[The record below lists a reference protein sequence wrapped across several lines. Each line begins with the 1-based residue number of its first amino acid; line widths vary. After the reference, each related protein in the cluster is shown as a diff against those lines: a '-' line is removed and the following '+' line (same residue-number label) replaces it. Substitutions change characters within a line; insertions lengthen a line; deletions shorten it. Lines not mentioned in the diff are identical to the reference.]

1 MTGESNQKITLC
13 SNRII
18 ILNLG
23 LMIVLWSVTSF
34 DYYLMY
40 FFIKSMPGNIY
51 INASVSSI
59 AQIVANMTAG
69 AVYNFFG
76 PKTAFVLCF
85 IISGVGGILIAFIPG
100 TVSPYLEA
108 FFVLLAKLGI
118 SSAFTMVYLITPR
131 LFPTELRGTVFGICN
146 VAARFLT
153 ILSPILAEFA
163 EPMPMLCYTCTS
175 AAGLIASLILVTSVK
190 YD

>member
-1 MTGESNQKITLC
+1 
-13 SNRII
+13 
-18 ILNLG
+18 
-23 LMIVLWSVTSF
+23 
-34 DYYLMY
+34 
-40 FFIKSMPGNIY
+40 MPGDIY
-51 INASVSSI
+51 LNAFVSSI
-59 AQIVANMTAG
+59 AQIVANMTSG

-85 IISGVGGILIAFIPG
+85 TISAVGGILIAFVPS

-146 VAARFLT
+146 VAARLLT
-153 ILSPILAEFA
+153 IFSPILAEFD
-163 EPMPMLCYTCTS
+163 EPTPMLCYTCTS
-175 AAGLIASLILVTSVK
+175 AAGLVASLKLITTRK